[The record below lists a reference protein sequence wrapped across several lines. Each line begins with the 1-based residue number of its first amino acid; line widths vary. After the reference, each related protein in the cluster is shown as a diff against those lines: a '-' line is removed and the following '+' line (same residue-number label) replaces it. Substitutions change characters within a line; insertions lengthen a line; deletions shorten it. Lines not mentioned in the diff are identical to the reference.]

1 MLAYFART
9 LSVAGRWTAVCLL
22 AAAMAAPSGAA
33 AQTTFNRI
41 VVFGDSLSDP
51 GNAFVLRHEL
61 STPPYDTLDPFLIP
75 VSPYAKGGHHFSNGA
90 TWVEQF
96 ARPLGLAGNVRPA
109 FQGAGSKAAN
119 YAVGGARA
127 RMDGIS
133 VNLPAQAIAFLTDA
147 GGQAPS
153 DGLYVVAIGGN
164 DVRDALEA
172 LVSGG
177 DAGAIISAALASIGK
192 SIGALHAAGA
202 RKFFVWNTPNLG
214 PTPAIRALDGISP
227 GARQAVEFL
236 GQSFNAG
243 LDALLWNL
251 SQLPGIEI
259 KRFDAYQKV
268 NDLVANPGAYGLDV
282 VNAACVAPDIPPF
295 ECQRPDAYL
304 FWDGIHPTAAVHGIL
319 AREAASELA
328 KEH

>member
-1 MLAYFART
+1 
-9 LSVAGRWTAVCLL
+9 
-22 AAAMAAPSGAA
+22 
-33 AQTTFNRI
+33 

-51 GNAFVLRHEL
+51 GNSFALGNTL

-75 VSPYAKGGHHFSNGA
+75 VSPYAKGGHHFSNGP

-96 ARPLGLAGNVRPA
+96 ARPLGMADNVRPA
-109 FQGAGSKAAN
+109 FKGRGSKAAN

-133 VNLPAQAIAFLTDA
+133 VNLSAQLIEFLTDVD
-147 GGQAPS
+147 GQAPS

-164 DVRDALEA
+164 DVRDALAA
-172 LVSGG
+172 LASGG
-177 DAGAIISAALASIGK
+177 DANAIISAALASIGN

-202 RKFFVWNTPNLG
+202 KKFLVWNTPNLG
-214 PTPAIRALDGISP
+214 PTPAILALDGISP

-243 LDALLWNL
+243 LEALLWNL

-259 KRFDAYQKV
+259 KRFNAYQTV
-268 NDLVANPGAYGLDV
+268 NDLVENHKAYGLAV
-282 VNAACVAPDIPPF
+282 VNAACVMPNSPPF
-295 ECQRPDAYL
+295 ECRRPDAYL

-319 AREAASELA
+319 AQKVSSELA
-328 KEH
+328 R

>member
-1 MLAYFART
+1 MKSMSRK
-9 LSVAGRWTAVCLL
+9 LSVVGRWMAAGLL
-22 AAAMAAPSGAA
+22 ALAMAAPSGAA
-33 AQTTFNRI
+33 AQTTFSRI
-41 VVFGDSLSDP
+41 VVFGDGLSDP

-61 STPPYDTLDPFLIP
+61 STPPYDMLDAFLIP

-133 VNLPAQAIAFLTDA
+133 VNLPAQVIAFLTDA

-164 DVRDALEA
+164 DVRDALAA

-177 DAGAIISAALASIGK
+177 DAGAIISAALASIGNG
-192 SIGALHAAGA
+192 IGALHAAGA
-202 RKFFVWNTPNLG
+202 KKFLVWNTPNLG
-214 PTPAIRALDGISP
+214 PTPAMLTLDGISP

-243 LDALLWNL
+243 LEALLWNL
-251 SQLPGIEI
+251 SRLPGIEI

-268 NDLVANPGAYGLDV
+268 NELVANPKAYGLDV

-295 ECQRPDAYL
+295 ECKRPDAYL
-304 FWDGIHPTAAVHGIL
+304 FWDGINPTAAAHGII
-319 AREAASELA
+319 AKGVASELA
-328 KEH
+328 R